1 MATTRSSKTATPSK
15 TAVETKVARSRNLS
29 FFGLLY
35 KFNLI
40 LATIGLLIWIFVGS
54 FFSISVVEQLKTL
67 AQQKVSNA
75 APEIAQVAAS
85 KDVPI
90 PGIGTVNVECVKAKV
105 KQEVLDKLTP
115 TTGGNDLTDEEKS
128 QFSSCL
134 VQPSPSPSTSPTQ

>member
-1 MATTRSSKTATPSK
+1 MATTGSSK
-15 TAVETKVARSRNLS
+15 TAVETKAARFRNIS

-54 FFSISVVEQLKTL
+54 FISMNTIAQLKQI
-67 AQQKVSNA
+67 AEQKVSNI
-75 APEIAQVAAS
+75 APEVSQVVAS

-134 VQPSPSPSTSPTQ
+134 VQPSPSPSSSTTQ